1 MTAGADIIT
10 SNTNTPLPIQLEFD
24 YEFDN
29 AEIKDGLDR
38 GKIMFTRRQ
47 NGILKI
53 EQDINSLHT
62 FTPLKNREFR
72 KNNILRK
79 LDEIGTS
86 IRTAWENRTM
96 GFEINDDFGRDLY
109 KADVDN
115 YLVTMQNMRALQNHS
130 ITNLDIRQ
138 GSEPDSVVMTALVQ
152 PTDVMERLFLTCP
165 LGRRAVNVSTGVFLF
180 N

>member
-1 MTAGADIIT
+1 MVASMTAGADIIT

-62 FTPLKNREFR
+62 FTPLKNRE
-72 KNNILRK
+72 
-79 LDEIGTS
+79 
-86 IRTAWENRTM
+86 
-96 GFEINDDFGRDLY
+96 
-109 KADVDN
+109 
-115 YLVTMQNMRALQNHS
+115 
-130 ITNLDIRQ
+130 
-138 GSEPDSVVMTALVQ
+138 
-152 PTDVMERLFLTCP
+152 
-165 LGRRAVNVSTGVFLF
+165 
-180 N
+180 